1 MPNSKHPHAR
11 LLSACAILITAGA
24 APGCSDNP
32 REDVRLT
39 LCKDMVTVELG
50 SVPSWQGSEVR
61 IRGYQGATVT
71 VRLATAAGD
80 QQASCDYR
88 YDAVDDTALTLA
100 NPIEAYST
108 SPSKMILNGR
118 TIVNPELAQLVKR
131 AMQKQGRELIERA
144 GKVLGDQ

>member
-1 MPNSKHPHAR
+1 MITVPKPPR
-11 LLSACAILITAGA
+11 LSPTYAILIAVAA

-39 LCKDMVTVELG
+39 LCKDMVTIALG

-71 VRLATAAGD
+71 VRLATADGD
-80 QQASCDYR
+80 QQASCDYE
-88 YDAVDDTALTLA
+88 YDGVDDTALTLA

-108 SPSKMILNGR
+108 SPSRMVLRGR
-118 TIVNPELAQLVKR
+118 TIAGPELAQLVKR
-131 AMQKQGRELIERA
+131 AMQKQGREFVERA
-144 GKVLGDQ
+144 GKVLRGP